1 MALVLGIVA
10 LVVVVIG
17 VATVLVMA
25 GRQRLEET
33 GPASEPGDFVAPV
46 SSGGY
51 RWRQTDE
58 SVEQFQARIAR
69 ENAVGVP
76 PSRPPP

>member
-10 LVVVVIG
+10 LVAVVLG

-25 GRQRLEET
+25 GRQAREET
-33 GPASEPGDFVAPV
+33 GPQSEPGDFVAPV

-58 SVEQFQARIAR
+58 SVEQFQARVAK
-69 ENAVGVP
+69 ENAEGA
-76 PSRPPP
+76 RR